1 VSGTRHDPSERK
13 VLLSVLVYQNDTLS
27 KPTES
32 GEIAQHTRDCSDE
45 TLQISLKRERLM
57 P

>member
-1 VSGTRHDPSERK
+1 MIPAKGK